1 MAGRDRRKGSGKT
14 RGAVGV
20 SADDA
25 ELFRRVLH
33 DVEPLP
39 DKRRDADQTDADV
52 EPAAPPPPRP
62 TVNRPV
68 QTTSAAPVRRPPDPP
83 LRAGAPVGVDRRTAD
98 RLRRGKLPV
107 EARLDLHGHTQ
118 DQAHAAVNGF
128 ITRNAAAGRRCVL
141 IVTGKGSLSQ
151 GGGVLRRR
159 LPDWLNMAPC
169 RPLIVATAAA
179 QPQDGGAGAMYVLLR
194 RRRAGQ
200 SVV

>member
-1 MAGRDRRKGSGKT
+1 MAGRDRRKGSRKT

-39 DKRRDADQTDADV
+39 HQRDAERDA
-52 EPAAPPPPRP
+52 PAPEATPAPPP
-62 TVNRPV
+62 TTSQPV
-68 QTTSAAPVRRPPDPP
+68 QTPSKPITPRRRAVDPP

-98 RLRRGKLPV
+98 RLRRGRLPV

-118 DQAHAAVNGF
+118 DEAHAAVSGF

-169 RPLIVATAAA
+169 RPLIVATATA
-179 QPQDGGAGAMYVLLR
+179 QPQHGGAGALYVLLR
-194 RRRAGQ
+194 RQRP